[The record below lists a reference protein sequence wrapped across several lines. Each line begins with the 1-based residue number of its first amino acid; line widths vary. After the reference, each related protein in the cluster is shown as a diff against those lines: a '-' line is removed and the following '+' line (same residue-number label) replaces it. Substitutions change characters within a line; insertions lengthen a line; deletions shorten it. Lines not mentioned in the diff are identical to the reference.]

1 MVLWIGLWFCFVMED
16 GEVDV
21 DDGVWSDVEEFDG
34 ILDEEENVG
43 RLFCD
48 GDSLWLCVVDVGDL
62 ELVVVVVRL
71 EFGLF
76 FEVCGVVVG
85 R

>member
-34 ILDEEENVG
+34 ILDE
-43 RLFCD
+43 
-48 GDSLWLCVVDVGDL
+48 
-62 ELVVVVVRL
+62 
-71 EFGLF
+71 
-76 FEVCGVVVG
+76 
-85 R
+85 

>member
-1 MVLWIGLWFCFVMED
+1 
-16 GEVDV
+16 
-21 DDGVWSDVEEFDG
+21 
-34 ILDEEENVG
+34 
-43 RLFCD
+43 LFCD